1 MHSEEIEILLLKIK
15 DNNEL
20 SIPLYWDTLKRAK

>member
-15 DNNEL
+15 DNEL
-20 SIPLYWDTLKRAK
+20 SVPLFWDTLKTAK